1 VAKSRSAFSVQR
13 SEQHAAHST
22 RHAARNG
29 GMVDVSAKNITLRT
43 AKASS
48 SIVLGDEAFQ
58 TLTEGTCIKGDV
70 LATGKVAAIMAV
82 KSTPAIIPMC
92 HPIPIEAVD
101 VEFKLNE
108 PEKSVTT
115 IVTVKSSGK
124 TGVEMEA
131 LVGASAASLTIYDM
145 LKYKGRDMV
154 VTETKLLEKTGG
166 KSGSYKRPD

>member
-1 VAKSRSAFSVQR
+1 VAN
-13 SEQHAAHST
+13 E
-22 RHAARNG
+22 G
-29 GMVDVSAKNITLRT
+29 GMVDVSVKNITLRT

-58 TLTEGTCIKGDV
+58 VLKEGTCTKGDV
-70 LATGKVAAIMAV
+70 LATGKIAAIMAA

-92 HPIPIEAVD
+92 HPILIEAVD

-108 PEKSVTT
+108 PEKSITT

-145 LKYKGRDMV
+145 LKYTGRDMV

>member
-1 VAKSRSAFSVQR
+1 MANER
-13 SEQHAAHST
+13 
-22 RHAARNG
+22 
-29 GMVDVSAKNITLRT
+29 GMVDVSVKNITLRT

-48 SIVLGDEAFQ
+48 SIILDDVAFQ
-58 TLTEGTCIKGDV
+58 TLKEGTCTKGDV
-70 LATGKVAAIMAV
+70 LAIGKVAAITAV

-92 HPIPIEAVD
+92 HPILIEAVD

-108 PEKSVTT
+108 PQKSVTT

>member
-1 VAKSRSAFSVQR
+1 VANEGS
-13 SEQHAAHST
+13 
-22 RHAARNG
+22 
-29 GMVDVSAKNITLRT
+29 MVDVSDKNITLRT

-48 SIVLGDEAFQ
+48 SIILGNEAYQ
-58 TLTEGTCIKGDV
+58 ILKEGTCIKGNV
-70 LATGKVAAIMAV
+70 LATGKIAAIMAA

-92 HPIPIEAVD
+92 HPILIEAVE

-108 PEKSVTT
+108 ANRSVTT

-145 LKYKGRDMV
+145 LKYTGRNMV
-154 VTETKLLEKTGG
+154 ITETKLLEKTGG